1 MRKFSTLL
9 IMTAL
14 WLASCST
21 PQYYKGVN
29 FLDYSVFKA
38 NNIFVTESNSTTFEY
53 EAKGHISIVELS
65 GYQKG
70 KEIKSKQL
78 SPYDEKKYEMTYLS
92 VDYTELCKPL
102 CDKVKEVGGDGIIN
116 LMIIDIPAT
125 SNNGSG
131 IKLSGMVIKRKKYQ
145 HNN

>member
-1 MRKFSTLL
+1 
-9 IMTAL
+9 
-14 WLASCST
+14 
-21 PQYYKGVN
+21 
-29 FLDYSVFKA
+29 
-38 NNIFVTESNSTTFEY
+38 
-53 EAKGHISIVELS
+53 
-65 GYQKG
+65 
-70 KEIKSKQL
+70 
-78 SPYDEKKYEMTYLS
+78 MTYLS